1 MISAQNSSTPSLD
14 KIFWKDNLHESKII
28 QPKNLSKMS
37 EELKDE
43 MRRLAVEAAVFKRL
57 DKRREEKSAK
67 YAINQGQILLHFLLQ
82 LLSWF

>member
-1 MISAQNSSTPSLD
+1 
-14 KIFWKDNLHESKII
+14 
-28 QPKNLSKMS
+28 MS

-57 DKRREEKSAK
+57 DKRHEEKSAK